1 MKPPGLA
8 TKLTIYV
15 LTGAAL
21 IFLGAFAY
29 NYRVSQQTVL
39 EQVAE
44 NARHLTLETS
54 YRIAVVLKG
63 VEQVPRN
70 LAAVLEEYP
79 YQRDE
84 LVRLIHCTLESNA
97 DVYGVA
103 VAFEPYAFDPKLY
116 YFCPYG
122 CRENGHIKVV
132 FLGSDAYR
140 YFFWDWYQIPREL
153 HRALW
158 SEPYFDEGGG
168 NIIMTTFSMP
178 FYQYQDGQAKFKGVV
193 TADLSLKWLTDLV
206 SAVKILKTGYAFLI
220 SQNGL
225 FVTSPDPGFI
235 MRESIFSLAEA
246 RGDPELR
253 RIGRD
258 MIRGGH
264 GLVPIAD
271 FTTGKKSWMYYAP
284 LPATG
289 WSLGVVFPEAELFAG
304 VQALSLK
311 LLLIGGLGLLV
322 LGVVITVI
330 ARNIARPLKTLAR
343 KTAAIAQGDFTATV
357 PEAGA
362 REVAHL
368 AHSFNEMGRQL
379 TEYIEKRDF
388 IRDTFGRYV
397 TQEVVKRLLES
408 KESLELGGET
418 REVSIVMS
426 DLRGFTAI
434 TADMDP
440 EQVIT
445 FLNRYL
451 GKMIEILVDHQ
462 AVIDEIIGDGI
473 LAFFGAPE
481 PLEDHP
487 ARALACALAM
497 QAAMDEIN
505 AANEVDGLPHLEMG
519 IAVNTGAVVV
529 GNIGSEKRMKY
540 SVVGA
545 HVNFTG
551 RMESYTVGG
560 QVLISPS
567 TYARVHDCIE
577 VRDTLEVQM
586 KGVPRPAT
594 LYDVRAIHGDFEVRL
609 KDRREALVVL
619 GQRLP
624 VRLYRISEKI
634 VRGVIESAWI
644 TQLCDTAAQVVFE
657 GELKEWE
664 DIRLHLLNEAGAEIP
679 GKIYG
684 KVTGLKAAEG
694 GGHQSIIRFTSVS
707 PEIFKIIRQAVGE
720 GG

>member
-1 MKPPGLA
+1 
-8 TKLTIYV
+8 
-15 LTGAAL
+15 
-21 IFLGAFAY
+21 
-29 NYRVSQQTVL
+29 
-39 EQVAE
+39 
-44 NARHLTLETS
+44 
-54 YRIAVVLKG
+54 
-63 VEQVPRN
+63 
-70 LAAVLEEYP
+70 
-79 YQRDE
+79 
-84 LVRLIHCTLESNA
+84 
-97 DVYGVA
+97 
-103 VAFEPYAFDPKLY
+103 
-116 YFCPYG
+116 
-122 CRENGHIKVV
+122 
-132 FLGSDAYR
+132 
-140 YFFWDWYQIPREL
+140 
-153 HRALW
+153 
-158 SEPYFDEGGG
+158 
-168 NIIMTTFSMP
+168 
-178 FYQYQDGQAKFKGVV
+178 
-193 TADLSLKWLTDLV
+193 
-206 SAVKILKTGYAFLI
+206 
-220 SQNGL
+220 
-225 FVTSPDPGFI
+225 
-235 MRESIFSLAEA
+235 
-246 RGDPELR
+246 
-253 RIGRD
+253 
-258 MIRGGH
+258 
-264 GLVPIAD
+264 
-271 FTTGKKSWMYYAP
+271 
-284 LPATG
+284 
-289 WSLGVVFPEAELFAG
+289 
-304 VQALSLK
+304 
-311 LLLIGGLGLLV
+311 
-322 LGVVITVI
+322 
-330 ARNIARPLKTLAR
+330 LKTLAR

-357 PEAGA
+357 PETGA

-368 AHSFNEMGRQL
+368 ARSFNEMGRQL

-451 GKMIEILVDHQ
+451 GKMIEILVEHR

-567 TYARVHDCIE
+567 TYARVKEVIE

-594 LYDVRAIHGDFEVRL
+594 LYDVRAITGDFEVRL
-609 KDRREALVVL
+609 KDRREALVAL
-619 GQRLP
+619 PQKLP
-624 VRLYRISEKI
+624 VHLYRISEKI
-634 VRGVIESAWI
+634 IRGVVESAWI

-664 DIRLHLLNEAGAEIP
+664 DIRLHLLNEAGEEIP
-679 GKIYG
+679 GKIYA

-694 GGHQSIIRFTSVS
+694 GGQQTIIRFTSVS
-707 PEIFKIIRQAVGE
+707 PETFKIIRRAVGE